1 MEHIK
6 LVVHVRIYSRLCL
19 LMTRLFLYRDIFNYV
34 FLASQKGNVGIVHY
48 ATNEEELKWLIDV
61 GPDAP
66 YVVLLRPDMFRR

>member
-1 MEHIK
+1 MFI
-6 LVVHVRIYSRLCL
+6 
-19 LMTRLFLYRDIFNYV
+19 
-34 FLASQKGNVGIVHY
+34 LASQRGNVGIVHY